1 LKSKAARIG
10 AGFVDTCLHYLQV
23 SVSRIRS
30 LRGRAADAAA
40 PAPLP
45 AASSSEEDTA
55 VAVADSGRLREGASG
70 SRIGSRHFRRRS
82 SSLPPEKGSTR
93 QGRMMGGASSRSTS
107 VEGRDVTRAKQ
118 LEAEHHGSVV
128 VGSGRGSAA
137 AAAAAASPQ
146 AQIASLH
153 RRAGRCILLL
163 AKFVTR
169 IKEEENGAASGTTT
183 VRVSVE
189 VGPDRVPVLDVCLP
203 LSTVLGDLRC
213 EVARRFR
220 VPVEFLELARVI
232 RRKGNTTTEVLDQDG
247 ASLEAL
253 GLAVAG
259 TGSNLP
265 NHLPTASPSKTSAPV
280 ADVAATTTTVNSS
293 FSSSSSP
300 SPGSNNASAGA
311 TNAPPPGV
319 ELLARMIGEP
329 SFRGDQAS
337 GGSNGNSS
345 KAPRKDDRVS
355 SST

>member
-1 LKSKAARIG
+1 MDLDGLDTLWEVVLDAAGSQASLAASDLIVELHLRLGPKLKSKAARIG
-10 AGFVDTCLHYLQV
+10 AGFVDMCLHYLQV

-45 AASSSEEDTA
+45 AVSPSEEDAA

-128 VGSGRGSAA
+128 VGSGRRSA

-169 IKEEENGAASGTTT
+169 SKEEE
-183 VRVSVE
+183 
-189 VGPDRVPVLDVCLP
+189 
-203 LSTVLGDLRC
+203 
-213 EVARRFR
+213 
-220 VPVEFLELARVI
+220 
-232 RRKGNTTTEVLDQDG
+232 
-247 ASLEAL
+247 
-253 GLAVAG
+253 
-259 TGSNLP
+259 
-265 NHLPTASPSKTSAPV
+265 
-280 ADVAATTTTVNSS
+280 
-293 FSSSSSP
+293 
-300 SPGSNNASAGA
+300 
-311 TNAPPPGV
+311 
-319 ELLARMIGEP
+319 
-329 SFRGDQAS
+329 
-337 GGSNGNSS
+337 
-345 KAPRKDDRVS
+345 
-355 SST
+355 